1 MLVKGFCFVLCLE
14 WRSPFISKEHQ
25 RTQQPAFYAML
36 VRVGLCGHLS
46 LQSRLG
52 KETPGK
58 GMGLE

>member
-1 MLVKGFCFVLCLE
+1 MLVKGFCFVLFLE

-25 RTQQPAFYAML
+25 STQQPSFYAAL
-36 VRVGLCGHLS
+36 VRARLCGHLS

-52 KETPGK
+52 KEAPGK